1 LLNNQKAVLRVG
13 IWLNE
18 SPNYSFA
25 MKTNNISIIDGFIT
39 DGLENVVSR
48 VEPGKSVFWEKLKN
62 TGTEL
67 WLDTGDI
74 EGASRLWTREMA
86 ALTTNNTLLNNEI
99 QKGIYDEFI
108 LEANQILDDLDLE
121 ERIIEIAFIL
131 NARHGLRLVNTFG
144 AKVSV
149 ELHTDLAHDVDKSI
163 FYAKRYHAIN
173 PDRFIIKVPLTP
185 SGYITTR
192 RIREMGIPVNFTLNF
207 SARQNLIATIFSKPS
222 YVNVFLG
229 RLNAYVIDNQLGD
242 GNMVGEKTTLASQQV
257 VSEHSKNNAEATRQI
272 AASMRD
278 ATQVVSL
285 AGVDVFTMPLKVA
298 KEALEK
304 LDGSFSSRRG
314 ENYAVQLNN
323 DVEPG
328 SVNIENLWECSGKEL
343 DFALGLD
350 KNPPATAEE
359 FSGRAHEYGLQ
370 DLFPDMSRE
379 DLEQIRKDGKIP
391 DHKKW
396 EGRITSGTAS
406 IDALLNLAGLA
417 SFTSDQRAL
426 DDKIRKLIA

>member
-1 LLNNQKAVLRVG
+1 MRTNFSTSIDEIIKQDIKDFVHPVKPERNPF
-13 IWLNE
+13 WENLNE
-18 SPNYSFA
+18 
-25 MKTNNISIIDGFIT
+25 
-39 DGLENVVSR
+39 
-48 VEPGKSVFWEKLKN
+48 

-74 EGASRLWTREMA
+74 EGASGLWTREMS

-108 LEANQILDDLDLE
+108 LEANQILNGLDPE
-121 ERIIEIAFIL
+121 ERILEIAFIL
-131 NARHGLRLVNTFG
+131 NARHGLRLVHTFG

-149 ELHTDLAHDVDKSI
+149 ELHTGLAHDVDKSI
-163 FYAKRYHAIN
+163 FYAKRFHAIS

-229 RLNAYVIDNQLGD
+229 RLNAYVIDNRLGD

-257 VSEHSKNNAEATRQI
+257 VSEHSGNNAEPTRQI

-278 ATQVVSL
+278 ASQVASL

-314 ENYAVQLNN
+314 ENYTVQLNN
-323 DVEPG
+323 GVEPG
-328 SVNIENLWECSGKEL
+328 MVNLENLWGHSEKEL

-359 FSGRAHEYGLQ
+359 FIGRAHEYGLQ
-370 DLFPDMSRE
+370 DLFPEMSRKE
-379 DLEQIRKDGKIP
+379 LEQIRNDGKIP

-396 EGRITSGTAS
+396 QGRIASGTAS
-406 IDALLNLAGLA
+406 VDALLNLAGLA
-417 SFTSDQRAL
+417 SFTADQFAL
-426 DDKIRKLIA
+426 DEKIRKMIT